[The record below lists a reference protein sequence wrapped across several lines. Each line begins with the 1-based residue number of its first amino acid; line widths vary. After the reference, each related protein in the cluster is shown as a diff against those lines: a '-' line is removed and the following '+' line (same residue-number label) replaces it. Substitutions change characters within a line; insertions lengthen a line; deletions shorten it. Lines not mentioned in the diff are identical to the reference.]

1 MSDESRPE
9 APSDASPETPAAAP
23 PEPASDGPKRKGK
36 VARKHTVGRVVV
48 ISALVLALITGLSVV
63 YFVRHLNG
71 NIEGISLDDLGGD
84 EERPENL
91 YKGNGE
97 PLDILVM
104 GSDSRDCDGCGLD
117 KEKGAR
123 SDTSILVHLS
133 ADRSRAYAVSIP
145 RDSIVNRPEDGCD
158 APAATDVMWNE
169 AYSVNG
175 PTCTL
180 RQLEEETGILV
191 EHFIVIDFG
200 SFGNMVD
207 AVDGVPVCV
216 PEDIVDKPRQI
227 FVPKG
232 DPSLLTGDEAL
243 DYVRARYVGDQIE
256 QNDISRIRRQQEF
269 IGALVRKVLSAG
281 TLTRLDKVVK
291 FLDAATKGLTTDDEF
306 DSVTRLGKIAL
317 QLQNIGLDKIKF
329 VTLPTDYYPVDD
341 PDFSGKV
348 FWTEQAD
355 EIWKLLAE
363 DKVLP
368 QKLIGG
374 TSVSAEG
381 PPGSSETP
389 TAGESPTGSESPTG
403 TPTETPSETPSETP
417 TASETPETPTPSGT
431 TEEKPIFGVC
441 A

>member
-1 MSDESRPE
+1 M
-9 APSDASPETPAAAP
+9 
-23 PEPASDGPKRKGK
+23 
-36 VARKHTVGRVVV
+36 
-48 ISALVLALITGLSVV
+48 
-63 YFVRHLNG
+63 
-71 NIEGISLDDLGGD
+71 
-84 EERPENL
+84 
-91 YKGNGE
+91 
-97 PLDILVM
+97 
-104 GSDSRDCDGCGLD
+104 
-117 KEKGAR
+117 
-123 SDTSILVHLS
+123 
-133 ADRSRAYAVSIP
+133 
-145 RDSIVNRPEDGCD
+145 
-158 APAATDVMWNE
+158 
-169 AYSVNG
+169 
-175 PTCTL
+175 
-180 RQLEEETGILV
+180 
-191 EHFIVIDFG
+191 
-200 SFGNMVD
+200 
-207 AVDGVPVCV
+207 
-216 PEDIVDKPRQI
+216 
-227 FVPKG
+227 
-232 DPSLLTGDEAL
+232 
-243 DYVRARYVGDQIE
+243 
-256 QNDISRIRRQQEF
+256 
-269 IGALVRKVLSAG
+269 RKVLSAG